1 MQVITYGPS
10 KMGYD
15 KELDET
21 YFTTELMV
29 DGRNSGM
36 FVNRS
41 LFPDLKRFIGGMTS
55 ASQLQAYMETSVRKM
70 VSTAL
75 FEVDSAVVAKFIA
88 DEIKKAK

>member
-15 KELDET
+15 EELDET

-36 FVNRS
+36 FVNRG
-41 LFPDLKRFIGGMTS
+41 LFPDLKRFIGGMKDPRTKS
-55 ASQLQAYMETSVRKM
+55 AYMKTTIGKM
-70 VSTAL
+70 LSTAL
-75 FEVDSAVVAKFIA
+75 FEVDEFTVADFIA
-88 DEIKKAK
+88 REISKAK